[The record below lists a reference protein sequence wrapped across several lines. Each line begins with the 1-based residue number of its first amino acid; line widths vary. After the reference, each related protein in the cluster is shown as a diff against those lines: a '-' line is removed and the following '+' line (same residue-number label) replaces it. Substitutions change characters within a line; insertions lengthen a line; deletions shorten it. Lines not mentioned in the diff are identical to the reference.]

1 MLYGQL
7 LPVKQFD
14 IASAQFAHM
23 KNCPGS
29 LYSIATRLP
38 LYMDSSWSNASYLY
52 EEDSLFKTQFLQ
64 L

>member
-7 LPVKQFD
+7 LPMKK
-14 IASAQFAHM
+14 SAQFAHM
-23 KNCPGS
+23 KHCPGS
-29 LYSIATRLP
+29 LDSLATRLP
-38 LYMDSSWSNASYLY
+38 LYMDSSLSDASYLY